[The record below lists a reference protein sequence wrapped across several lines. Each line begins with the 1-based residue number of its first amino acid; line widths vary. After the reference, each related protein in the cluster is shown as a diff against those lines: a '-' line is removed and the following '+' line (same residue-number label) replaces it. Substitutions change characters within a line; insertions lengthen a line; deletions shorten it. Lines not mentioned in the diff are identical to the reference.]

1 MHRNHILDIMSIPML
16 LPEIIIERVF
26 VPLPS
31 GPVPSH
37 FPRLI
42 AGPLWV
48 GILERVEEELYGK
61 AADPADPG
69 AECEAEGPAYD
80 KHGDGDCVMCEFASC
95 GGIGM
100 GHKLEISATELAGA
114 KLPPAPPHS
123 LM

>member
-1 MHRNHILDIMSIPML
+1 MPTPTAPSTSLRQRPSPPPRPSFPPLLILPPIMHRNHILDIMSIPML

-31 GPVPSH
+31 VPVPSH

-48 GILERVEEELYGK
+48 RILERVEEELYGK

-69 AECEAEGPAYD
+69 AECEA
-80 KHGDGDCVMCEFASC
+80 
-95 GGIGM
+95 
-100 GHKLEISATELAGA
+100 
-114 KLPPAPPHS
+114 
-123 LM
+123 